1 MSGHY
6 SFTSCFAPFIES
18 MITEKRNAGF
28 QYEHAEWILHKF
40 DEFCNQEQVETPVIT
55 QELAGKWGT
64 LRKTETKVTLA
75 GRISVLRQ
83 LSLYMQAYGIKCYV
97 PRNFTRKSNRSAY
110 VLSIEEI
117 QSLFLEIDSYQPT
130 INAEVFHRLALE
142 YRILFRILFCCGLR
156 VSEARKLRLDM
167 VDLENGVLKI
177 YQSKGSNDRLVYLPD
192 DLRQLCCE
200 YLKIMTVKY
209 KIKSEWF
216 FPASD
221 PAKVKELL
229 ERALG
234 VNAFFFFGT
243 MLIAIAVMFTGASSV
258 QAAAGS
264 EGTLATGMGYIAA
277 ALVTGLSCIGGGIA
291 VASAAS
297 AALGAIS
304 EDQSILGKSLIF
316 VGLAEGV
323 ALYGLI
329 ISFMIL
335 GQL

>member
-1 MSGHY
+1 MMSGHY

-130 INAEVFHRLALE
+130 INAEVFHRLAG
-142 YRILFRILFCCGLR
+142 IQDP
-156 VSEARKLRLDM
+156 VSH
-167 VDLENGVLKI
+167 
-177 YQSKGSNDRLVYLPD
+177 
-192 DLRQLCCE
+192 
-200 YLKIMTVKY
+200 T
-209 KIKSEWF
+209 F
-216 FPASD
+216 
-221 PAKVKELL
+221 LL
-229 ERALG
+229 WTQGIRSQK
-234 VNAFFFFGT
+234 T
-243 MLIAIAVMFTGASSV
+243 
-258 QAAAGS
+258 
-264 EGTLATGMGYIAA
+264 ATGHGRPRKWC
-277 ALVTGLSCIGGGIA
+277 TKNLS
-291 VASAAS
+291 VKR
-297 AALGAIS
+297 
-304 EDQSILGKSLIF
+304 Q
-316 VGLAEGV
+316 
-323 ALYGLI
+323 
-329 ISFMIL
+329 
-335 GQL
+335 Q

>member
-1 MSGHY
+1 MMSGHY

-64 LRKTETKVTLA
+64 LCKTETKVTLA

-97 PRNFTRKSNRSAY
+97 PRNFTRKSSRIAY

-117 QSLFLEIDSYQPT
+117 QSLFLEIDSYQPA

-142 YRILFRILFCCGLR
+142 YRILFRMLFCCGLR

-167 VDLENGVLKI
+167 VDPENGVLKI

-200 YLKIMTVKY
+200 YLKTMTVKY
-209 KIKSEWF
+209 KIRSECFFLSPIRQKYCRLLPSGSVSAWRGAKDLTFTKSGLNNCF
-216 FPASD
+216 MIRSRP
-221 PAKVKELL
+221 
-229 ERALG
+229 RI
-234 VNAFFFFGT
+234 T
-243 MLIAIAVMFTGASSV
+243 
-258 QAAAGS
+258 
-264 EGTLATGMGYIAA
+264 
-277 ALVTGLSCIGGGIA
+277 VTG
-291 VASAAS
+291 
-297 AALGAIS
+297 
-304 EDQSILGKSLIF
+304 
-316 VGLAEGV
+316 
-323 ALYGLI
+323 
-329 ISFMIL
+329 
-335 GQL
+335 

>member
-142 YRILFRILFCCGLR
+142 YRILFLHAF
-156 VSEARKLRLDM
+156 
-167 VDLENGVLKI
+167 
-177 YQSKGSNDRLVYLPD
+177 
-192 DLRQLCCE
+192 
-200 YLKIMTVKY
+200 
-209 KIKSEWF
+209 
-216 FPASD
+216 
-221 PAKVKELL
+221 LL
-229 ERALG
+229 WTQGIRSQK
-234 VNAFFFFGT
+234 T
-243 MLIAIAVMFTGASSV
+243 
-258 QAAAGS
+258 
-264 EGTLATGMGYIAA
+264 ATGHGRPGKWC
-277 ALVTGLSCIGGGIA
+277 TKNLS
-291 VASAAS
+291 VKR
-297 AALGAIS
+297 
-304 EDQSILGKSLIF
+304 Q
-316 VGLAEGV
+316 
-323 ALYGLI
+323 
-329 ISFMIL
+329 
-335 GQL
+335 Q

>member
-1 MSGHY
+1 M
-6 SFTSCFAPFIES
+6 TTIAQI
-18 MITEKRNAGF
+18 
-28 QYEHAEWILHKF
+28 ILA
-40 DEFCNQEQVETPVIT
+40 IA
-55 QELAGKWGT
+55 L
-64 LRKTETKVTLA
+64 
-75 GRISVLRQ
+75 
-83 LSLYMQAYGIKCYV
+83 
-97 PRNFTRKSNRSAY
+97 
-110 VLSIEEI
+110 VLSI
-117 QSLFLEIDSYQPT
+117 
-130 INAEVFHRLALE
+130 
-142 YRILFRILFCCGLR
+142 ILPFG
-156 VSEARKLRLDM
+156 
-167 VDLENGVLKI
+167 
-177 YQSKGSNDRLVYLPD
+177 YYLIGEKN
-192 DLRQLCCE
+192 RGR
-200 YLKIMTVKY
+200 Y
-209 KIKSEWF
+209 KT
-216 FPASD
+216 
-221 PAKVKELL
+221 
-229 ERALG
+229 ALG

-243 MLIAIAVMFTGASSV
+243 MLIAMAVMFTGASSV

>member
-142 YRILFRILFCCGLR
+142 YRILSRMLFCCGLR
-156 VSEARKLRLDM
+156 VSEARKLRLDT

-221 PAKVKELL
+221 PAKVL
-229 ERALG
+229 
-234 VNAFFFFGT
+234 
-243 MLIAIAVMFTGASSV
+243 
-258 QAAAGS
+258 Q
-264 EGTLATGMGYIAA
+264 
-277 ALVTGLSCIGGGIA
+277 
-291 VASAAS
+291 VASVGKRFHRAWEQTPYAREGALQPTVQYDGRDGHGKWSKCLSLFNLSSGKAAR
-297 AALGAIS
+297 
-304 EDQSILGKSLIF
+304 
-316 VGLAEGV
+316 
-323 ALYGLI
+323 
-329 ISFMIL
+329 
-335 GQL
+335 

>member
-1 MSGHY
+1 MMSGHY

-130 INAEVFHRLALE
+130 INAEVFHGHSLYIFCQLLT
-142 YRILFRILFCCGLR
+142 RIFNLKVQMNSYVDVAVYDIQTQQELYQCVQNVGGK
-156 VSEARKLRLDM
+156 KLL
-167 VDLENGVLKI
+167 
-177 YQSKGSNDRLVYLPD
+177 
-192 DLRQLCCE
+192 
-200 YLKIMTVKY
+200 
-209 KIKSEWF
+209 
-216 FPASD
+216 
-221 PAKVKELL
+221 
-229 ERALG
+229 
-234 VNAFFFFGT
+234 
-243 MLIAIAVMFTGASSV
+243 
-258 QAAAGS
+258 
-264 EGTLATGMGYIAA
+264 
-277 ALVTGLSCIGGGIA
+277 
-291 VASAAS
+291 
-297 AALGAIS
+297 
-304 EDQSILGKSLIF
+304 
-316 VGLAEGV
+316 
-323 ALYGLI
+323 
-329 ISFMIL
+329 
-335 GQL
+335 

>member
-1 MSGHY
+1 MMSGHY

-142 YRILFRILFCCGLR
+142 YRILFRMLFCCGLR

-192 DLRQLCCE
+192 DLRQLCV
-200 YLKIMTVKY
+200 T
-209 KIKSEWF
+209 
-216 FPASD
+216 
-221 PAKVKELL
+221 AK
-229 ERALG
+229 
-234 VNAFFFFGT
+234 
-243 MLIAIAVMFTGASSV
+243 
-258 QAAAGS
+258 
-264 EGTLATGMGYIAA
+264 
-277 ALVTGLSCIGGGIA
+277 
-291 VASAAS
+291 
-297 AALGAIS
+297 
-304 EDQSILGKSLIF
+304 
-316 VGLAEGV
+316 
-323 ALYGLI
+323 
-329 ISFMIL
+329 
-335 GQL
+335 